1 MKKINIKKLLTALM
15 CTILALL
22 LVFGLTACGSSDD
35 EDDDKKSSSH
45 KSAIENVFDQTYHG
59 KSDDEDDDKKSSSYK
74 SAIENAIDHSY
85 YGKSDKIK
93 DLAPQAYWDY
103 LEEETDFDFDE
114 YVEDFEDSWVS
125 RKESLEEQH
134 GEDYTLDYEV
144 KDKQKIDDDEL
155 DELKQKMNS
164 RYNIDED
171 DVKMGYKIDAEFTIK
186 GSKSERSWEAEDMY
200 IIKIG
205 SGWYPISASGYFTVG
220 G

>member
-35 EDDDKKSSSH
+35 EDDDKKSSS
-45 KSAIENVFDQTYHG
+45 
-59 KSDDEDDDKKSSSYK
+59 YK
-74 SAIENAIDHSY
+74 SAIENAIDQAY
-85 YGKSDKIK
+85 YGKSYKIK
-93 DLAPQAYWDY
+93 DLAPRAYWDY

-144 KDKQKIDDDEL
+144 KDKQEIDDDEL

-171 DVKMGYKIDAEFTIK
+171 DVKMGYKLDIEFTIK
-186 GSKSERSWEAEDMY
+186 GSKKERSWEAEDAY
-200 IIKIG
+200 VIKIG
-205 SGWYPISASGYFTVG
+205 SRWYPISDGGYFTVG
-220 G
+220 D